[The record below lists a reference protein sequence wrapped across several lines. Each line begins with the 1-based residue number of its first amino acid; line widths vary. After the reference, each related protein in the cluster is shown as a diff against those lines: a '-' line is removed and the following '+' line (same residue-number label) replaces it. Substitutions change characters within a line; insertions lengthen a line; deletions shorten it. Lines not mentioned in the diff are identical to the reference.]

1 MKSACRKRPGLST
14 LRSYL
19 TCTITGTVAFVLIFL
34 SIFFYYKT
42 SRLLTISQEE
52 QIMQQLGRVN
62 DKVGEQIRLVD
73 SLNTQFMSNTLIR
86 EQLEPATYSSNSQK
100 RLSVEKQ
107 MGYLLIN
114 NYLWHEGLIHSAC
127 VFSESGPL
135 YHVTVS
141 NDASNLEHLREA
153 ARSVSGDEGRLSIQ
167 TLGGDDSSLYFV
179 RNIYSAYTGGHI
191 ATSVFG
197 IDRDAWAA
205 YFNSNMDE
213 QWSVFLF
220 GDGMSMIT
228 KPQLLPY
235 AGELAAQSVPSSNGS
250 PQGLAAGSQEYL
262 TASMKVP
269 NTGITSMVIAPRNQM
284 VDALNRTL
292 RVYWLV
298 LLFCCGGAI
307 LISLSLS
314 NAISRPIRHMI
325 DHINRIAKGNRESPM
340 PPVPMY
346 SEFNALAD
354 AFNHMLEQLNTYY
367 KDNMEKQLLLK
378 NSEIRSL
385 QSQMDPHF
393 LFNTLNTI
401 AWNAQM
407 MGNEEIYQMVISLG
421 ELLKTNVVAKESHYT
436 TLGEELQYV
445 RLYTYLQKMRFEDK
459 ISVDIQV
466 SPELYGY
473 VIPRFSIQPLVE
485 NAFVHGLEP
494 KKGTGKLAVNV
505 ILQENQLEINVLD
518 NGIGFEAIPDI
529 SNIRTSSGGAHTHI
543 GLKNLDRRLRLLY
556 GDNAKLTIS
565 STPCVCTTISFH
577 IPLNTA
583 VKEDYCHDI
592 PSSDRG

>member
-1 MKSACRKRPGLST
+1 MKSVNSKRPGFST

-42 SRLLTISQEE
+42 ARLLTASQED

-86 EQLEPATYSSNSQK
+86 EQLEPSTYSSNSQK

-127 VFSESGPL
+127 VFSESGPF

-141 NDASNLEHLREA
+141 NDSSNLEHLRDA
-153 ARSVSGDEGRLSIQ
+153 AQSVSVEEGRLSIQ
-167 TLGGDDSSLYFV
+167 TLKGDDSSLYFV
-179 RNIYSAYTGGHI
+179 RNLYSAYTGGRI

-197 IDRDAWAA
+197 IDRDAWSA

-213 QWSVFLF
+213 EWSVFLF
-220 GDGMSMIT
+220 GKGMSMIT

-235 AGELAAQSVPSSNGS
+235 AGEMAAQSVPCVNGS
-250 PQGLAAGSQEYL
+250 PQEMAAGSQEYL
-262 TASMKVP
+262 TASMEVP

-314 NAISRPIRHMI
+314 SAISKPIRHMI
-325 DHINRIAKGNRESPM
+325 GHINRIAKGNRESPM

-466 SPELYGY
+466 SEDLYGY

-494 KKGTGKLAVNV
+494 KKGSGKLAVNV

-518 NGIGFEAIPDI
+518 NGIGFETIPDI
-529 SNIRTSSGGAHTHI
+529 SGISSSSTGSHTHV

-556 GDNAKLTIS
+556 GESAKLTIS

-577 IPLNTA
+577 VPLDTER
-583 VKEDYCHDI
+583 KEEHSHDI
-592 PSSDRG
+592 PSSNRR